1 MSFASRV
8 MDHTVDYES
17 PGSFWRW
24 SIWATIA
31 AVARDHIYRKT
42 GDSYVYPNIYVLL
55 LADSGQRKGRPIE
68 LSNKLLEDMKCTK
81 VISGRTS
88 VQAILDELGKVE
100 TDKVSGKLVKGGSAI
115 FYASE
120 LAAGIV
126 SDQASVGI
134 LTDIY
139 DFKDQYKHHLRGTG
153 KMVLEKIVF
162 NFFAA
167 SNIDLLREVY
177 DSRALR
183 GGLLARTFLIVPD
196 EYRQSNSLLQTNSN
210 KSDDSYGKLLDQLRE
225 IYQVKGEVNFTDEA
239 VTEYESWYIPFRGS
253 MKDKKDPTGI
263 YGRIHQHIVK
273 LSMLMA
279 LNDLTLQV
287 TKAHMEDAINE
298 CMGLIPNYTVF
309 MAGQGKSTIAEA
321 GQLIIADLLAT
332 KGHMMER
339 GLILRNHWSDF
350 DAEILDKLI
359 VTFEQSGLI
368 QTSTGTDRKLNY
380 KLTTKCL
387 EIMRGTIQ

>member
-1 MSFASRV
+1 ME
-8 MDHTVDYES
+8 HTQQYES
-17 PGSFWRW
+17 PGSFWKW
-24 SIWATIA
+24 SIWATLA
-31 AVARDHIYRKT
+31 AVCRDHIYRKT
-42 GDSYVYPNIYVLL
+42 GDNYVYPNIYVLL

-68 LSNKLLEDMKCTK
+68 LSNKILEELNCTK

-100 TDKVSGKLVKGGSAI
+100 SDKSTGKLVKGGSAI

-196 EYRQSNSLLQTNSN
+196 EYRQSNSLLRTPATKPVDTYSPLV
-210 KSDDSYGKLLDQLRE
+210 DMLRE
-225 IYQVKGEVNFTDEA
+225 IHQVRGEVKFTDEA
-239 VTEYESWYIPFRGS
+239 CDEYEKWYLPFRDS
-253 MKDKKDPTGI
+253 MKAKKDPTGI
-263 YGRIHQHIVK
+263 YGRIHTHIVK

-279 LNDLTLQV
+279 LNELTLQI
-287 TKAHMEDAINE
+287 TKNHMEDAINE
-298 CMGLIPNYTVF
+298 CMGLIPNYSVF
-309 MAGQGKSTIAEA
+309 MAGQGKSSIAEA
-321 GQLIIADLLAT
+321 GQMVIQDLLAI
-332 KGHMMER
+332 HNHEMER

-350 DAEILDKLI
+350 DAETLDKLM

-368 QTSTGTDRKLNY
+368 QQRTSSDRKQHY
-380 KLTTKCL
+380 MLTKKCL